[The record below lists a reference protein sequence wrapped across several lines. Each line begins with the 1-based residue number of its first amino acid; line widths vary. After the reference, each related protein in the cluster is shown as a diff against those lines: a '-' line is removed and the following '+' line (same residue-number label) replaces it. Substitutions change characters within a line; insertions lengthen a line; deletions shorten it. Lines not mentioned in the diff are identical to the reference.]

1 MASRLKLKEV
11 NTMHVKNTYPSITKG
26 SNNRRRML
34 SILRWIFIVIAVAS
48 ITVNIFVGAP
58 IWSVIV
64 ILSLH
69 VLWTLVLSPDLVEY
83 NRISQSIKTVVW
95 SSILLAAIDL
105 FLYNGFAL
113 FVVPIICFGGLVICM
128 TLFFTDIETQK
139 HNMIPLIFFIIAS
152 IIASVVV
159 LCIQH
164 DEQSWPYMVLLGLS
178 VTSLFTMIIVLGQD
192 FLIEL
197 KRRFHVK

>member
-1 MASRLKLKEV
+1 MNLLKR
-11 NTMHVKNTYPSITKG
+11 SI
-26 SNNRRRML
+26 
-34 SILRWIFIVIAVAS
+34 IL
-48 ITVNIFVGAP
+48 
-58 IWSVIV
+58 
-64 ILSLH
+64 
-69 VLWTLVLSPDLVEY
+69 
-83 NRISQSIKTVVW
+83 
-95 SSILLAAIDL
+95 
-105 FLYNGFAL
+105 
-113 FVVPIICFGGLVICM
+113 
-128 TLFFTDIETQK
+128 
-139 HNMIPLIFFIIAS
+139 FFIIAS